1 MKKVIITY
9 EAIVDEA
16 YLRDEDD
23 ILSEY
28 GSLED
33 AASLDGLDG
42 LIDGSYEYTTKVSI
56 VEANGEHI

>member
-1 MKKVIITY
+1 MKKVRIIQ
-9 EAIVDEA
+9 EAIVDESL
-16 YLRDEDD
+16 LRDEDD

-42 LIDGSYEYTTKVSI
+42 LMDGSYEYTIKVSI
-56 VEANGEHI
+56 VEVNEEQV

>member
-42 LIDGSYEYTTKVSI
+42 LIDGSYDYAVKVSI
-56 VEANGEHI
+56 VDVRED